1 MNQTIITGNLT
12 SDIESRQVGE
22 QELCKFTLA
31 CNEGDRVLFMPVE
44 AWNMPHL
51 PEYLF
56 KGSKVLLS
64 GALKQDNWEL
74 ETGEKRSRILLTAY
88 KVEFLDAAPSADEVK
103 NPPNRVR
110 RDKAIPKRARS
121 HSRGRAA

>member
-12 SDIESRQVGE
+12 ADIESRQVGE
-22 QELCKFTLA
+22 QALCTFTVA
-31 CNEGDRVLFMPVE
+31 CNEGDRVVFMPVE

-64 GALKQDNWEL
+64 GSLKQDNWE
-74 ETGEKRSRILLTAY
+74 TDGGEKRSRIVLTAY
-88 KVEFLDAAPSADEVK
+88 KVEFLDPAPSTEQARPASARGGRR
-103 NPPNRVR
+103 NPVS
-110 RDKAIPKRARS
+110 KGARS
-121 HSRGRAA
+121 HSPGRAA